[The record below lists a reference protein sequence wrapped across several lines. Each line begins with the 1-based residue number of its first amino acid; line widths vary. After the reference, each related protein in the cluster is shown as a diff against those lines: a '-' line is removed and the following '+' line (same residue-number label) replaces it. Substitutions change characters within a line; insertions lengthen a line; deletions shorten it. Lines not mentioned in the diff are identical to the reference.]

1 MKILKTPF
9 IMLALLACWAVNGFA
24 DSLYTWTDANGVIH
38 VTQNPP
44 PAAAKDVNTIDYSP
58 QPIQPIRQSTTGVRP
73 NQQQGSPNQGG
84 VQARNGA
91 SAAPASG
98 EAGDNI
104 EYEYT
109 GGPYRQTLR
118 QYERR
123 GELLDNNEPGNGRD
137 RPVRVQPLDRGR

>member
-1 MKILKTPF
+1 MKIYKTPF
-9 IMLALLACWAVNGFA
+9 IMLTLLACWTVNGFA
-24 DSLYTWTDANGVIH
+24 DSLYTWTDAKGVIH

-73 NQQQGSPNQGG
+73 NRQQGSPNQGG
-84 VQARNGA
+84 VQAGSGA
-91 SAAPASG
+91 SAGPASEDASDG
-98 EAGDNI
+98 I
-104 EYEYT
+104 EYDYT

-123 GELLDNNEPGNGRD
+123 GELTDNSEPGNEGNL
-137 RPVRVQPLDRGR
+137 PVRVQPLDRGR